1 MLDSLSFRAKISVH
15 ILPVDQRRFI
25 QSSVADPERF
35 DVDPDSKFCQLGREF
50 FFKSSLFLLHNLTE
64 LVMCN
69 FLSNN
74 AGGGAKGE
82 G

>member
-1 MLDSLSFRAKISVH
+1 M
-15 ILPVDQRRFI
+15 
-25 QSSVADPERF
+25 ADPERF
-35 DVDPDSKFCQLGREF
+35 DADPDPTFHADADPDPKKFLLGGEKKNVF
-50 FFKSSLFLLHNLTE
+50 QIFKFVLHNLTK

-74 AGGGAKGE
+74 AGGGARGA